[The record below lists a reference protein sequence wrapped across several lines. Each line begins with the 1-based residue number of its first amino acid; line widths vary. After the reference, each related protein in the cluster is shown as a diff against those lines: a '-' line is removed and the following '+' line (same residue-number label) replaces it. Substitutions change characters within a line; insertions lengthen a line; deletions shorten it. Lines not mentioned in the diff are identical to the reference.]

1 MVAIFAPAGYG
12 KTTLLGQAAEAD
24 IRPFAWVSLRDRD
37 NDPVVLM
44 TRLAEGLGRISAVG
58 PTVFEALRFP
68 ATALWSSIVP
78 RLGAAFGSIEAPA
91 VVVLDDVHR
100 LRNPDGL
107 DLVAALCESVP
118 DGSQLVLAGREEP
131 DVGLA
136 RVRAER
142 RLAEL
147 GRDELALD
155 PIEAGA
161 LLAAAGVDLTRPEVA
176 ELTRRTEG
184 WAAGL
189 YLAAL
194 SLRQGGSVGREAVSA
209 SVSQNGHIAG
219 YLRSEILSRTAP
231 EQVEF
236 LTRTS
241 VLEWMSGPLC
251 DAVLAQPGS
260 AARLESL
267 TRSNRFVVP
276 LDDGRERYRYH
287 HLFRALLRRELER
300 REPGVV
306 PTLSRR
312 AAEWCEEN
320 GAPETAIEY
329 AFAGGD
335 LEHAGRLVGGRAVE
349 VYESGRLATVHGW
362 IERLGEAGVLEHSP
376 ELAIFGAWAQGL
388 SGRPAQAERW
398 IELAERGSGEG
409 PPVDSSATIE
419 PWVATVR
426 AGVCRHGV
434 EQMRA
439 DAERALELAPEWS
452 FWQSSA
458 SLLLG
463 VSFLLCGDDNR
474 ADGVFADTVEVAK
487 ELGINDVRSIAL
499 AERSLLAAAHGDV
512 GGAERFAQEARHVVV
527 EHGLDQYMTSAI
539 TYAALGKVALERRD
553 LARAREH
560 FGRADDLRPLLT
572 WFMPYLALQVRF
584 ELVRERLAR
593 ADPAGARVLALEI
606 DQLLRRIPA
615 LGVLAQQAGE
625 VLAQVDAMRTLGGDA
640 GPLLTDAEL
649 RVLPLLATH
658 LNIAEIAK
666 RRFVSH
672 ATVKT
677 QTISIYRKLGVTSRS
692 GAVERAAGIG
702 LIESAV
708 VPPRRDFHASG

>member
-44 TRLAEGLGRISAVG
+44 TRLAESLSRIWAVG
-58 PTVFEALRFP
+58 PSVFEALRFP
-68 ATALWSSIVP
+68 ASALWSSIVP

-118 DGSQLVLAGREEP
+118 EGSQLVLAGREEP
-131 DVGLA
+131 DLGLA

-147 GRDELALD
+147 GRDDLALD

-194 SLRQGGSVGREAVSA
+194 SVRQGGSVGREAVSA
-209 SVSQNGHIAG
+209 SVSQNGHIAA

-251 DAVLAQPGS
+251 DAVLAQTGS

-267 TRSNRFVVP
+267 TRSNRFVVS

-287 HLFRALLRRELER
+287 HLFRALLRCELER

-306 PTLSRR
+306 PMLNRR
-312 AAEWCEEN
+312 AAEWCEDN
-320 GAPETAIEY
+320 GAPESAIEY

-335 LEHAGRLVGGRAVE
+335 VEHAGRLVGGCVVE

-362 IERLGEAGVLEHSP
+362 IERLSKAGLLKRHS
-376 ELAIFGAWAQGL
+376 ELAIFRAWAQGL
-388 SGRPAQAERW
+388 SGHPARAER
-398 IELAERGSGEG
+398 LAAERGPGEG
-409 PPVDSSATIE
+409 PPGDGSATIE
-419 PWVATVR
+419 PWVATLR

-439 DAERALELAPEWS
+439 DAERALELAPESS

-458 SLLLG
+458 SLFLG
-463 VSFLLCGDDNR
+463 VSFVLCGDDDR
-474 ADGVFADTVEVAK
+474 ADGVFADTVEVAH

-499 AERSLLAAAHGDV
+499 AERSLLAATHGDIR
-512 GGAERFAQEARHVVV
+512 GAEQFAHEARCVVV
-527 EHGLDQYMTSAI
+527 EHGLDQYVTSAI

-572 WFMPYLALQVRF
+572 WFMPYLGVQVRF

-593 ADPAGARVLALEI
+593 ADPAGARVLAREI
-606 DQLLRRIPA
+606 DQLLRRVPA
-615 LGVLAQQAGE
+615 LGVVAEQAGE
-625 VLAQVDAMRTLGGDA
+625 LLAQVNAMRTLGGDA
-640 GPLLTDAEL
+640 GRLLTDAEL

-658 LNIAEIAK
+658 LNIAEIAE
-666 RRFVSH
+666 RRFVSR

-692 GAVERAAGIG
+692 EAVERAAGMG
-702 LIESAV
+702 LIESAI